1 MNNFNGQ
8 FLYDMPKPEAPK
20 KLTLKQRLAK
30 RTTLLSGT
38 AAITLGAIVGGTVGG
53 AVAISAFN
61 YIQSPAPI
69 VVNNAES
76 VSWVTAASAVAQ
88 PSVVT
93 ISVSS
98 GSEGG
103 NGSGEFLTAD
113 GYILTNTHVVT
124 LDGAT
129 GEPEIEVKTF
139 DGRVYSARLIGTDPT
154 IDLAV
159 IKIDAP
165 TTFTPIVF
173 ADSDKIN
180 VGDNVVAIGAPLGLS
195 NTVTKGIVSALNRT
209 IQVASAAAP
218 DKNSTG
224 LEFWSNL
231 SSAPPINIDVI
242 QTDAAIN
249 PGNSGGALVNQKGE
263 LVGVNVAIA
272 TAGSSGSRAG
282 SIGVGFA
289 IPSNIAKRVA
299 TEIMQTGKASHG
311 LLGAMVSDATNSES
325 SASFSVGARVERV
338 TEGGAAEAAG
348 IRKGDVIVRFNN
360 RAISSSSELTA
371 AVRQQPAGAKAT
383 IEYIRD
389 GKTVKVSVT
398 LGNADDLG

>member
-1 MNNFNGQ
+1 
-8 FLYDMPKPEAPK
+8 
-20 KLTLKQRLAK
+20 
-30 RTTLLSGT
+30 
-38 AAITLGAIVGGTVGG
+38 
-53 AVAISAFN
+53 
-61 YIQSPAPI
+61 
-69 VVNNAES
+69 
-76 VSWVTAASAVAQ
+76 
-88 PSVVT
+88 
-93 ISVSS
+93 
-98 GSEGG
+98 
-103 NGSGEFLTAD
+103 
-113 GYILTNTHVVT
+113 
-124 LDGAT
+124 
-129 GEPEIEVKTF
+129 
-139 DGRVYSARLIGTDPT
+139 
-154 IDLAV
+154 
-159 IKIDAP
+159 
-165 TTFTPIVF
+165 
-173 ADSDKIN
+173 
-180 VGDNVVAIGAPLGLS
+180 LS
-195 NTVTKGIVSALNRT
+195 NTVTKGIISALNRT

-224 LEFWSNL
+224 LEFWSNQ

-311 LLGAMVSDATNSES
+311 LLGAMVSDANNSES

>member
-8 FLYDMPKPEAPK
+8 FLYDMPKPEEPK
-20 KLTLKQRLAK
+20 KLNLKQRLAK

-38 AAITLGAIVGGTVGG
+38 AAITLGAIVGGSVGG

-129 GEPEIEVKTF
+129 GAPEIEVKTF

-224 LEFWSNL
+224 LEFWSNQ

>member
-20 KLTLKQRLAK
+20 KLTFKQRLAK

-38 AAITLGAIVGGTVGG
+38 AAITLGAIVGGSVGG

-129 GEPEIEVKTF
+129 GAPEIEVKTF

>member
-20 KLTLKQRLAK
+20 KLTFKQRLAK

-38 AAITLGAIVGGTVGG
+38 AAITLGAIVGGSVGG

-129 GEPEIEVKTF
+129 GAPEIEVKTF

-299 TEIMQTGKASHG
+299 TEIMQTCKASHG

>member
-1 MNNFNGQ
+1 
-8 FLYDMPKPEAPK
+8 MPKPEAPK
-20 KLTLKQRLAK
+20 KLTFKQRLAK

-38 AAITLGAIVGGTVGG
+38 AAITLGAIVGGSVGG

-129 GEPEIEVKTF
+129 GAPEIEVKTF

>member
-1 MNNFNGQ
+1 
-8 FLYDMPKPEAPK
+8 
-20 KLTLKQRLAK
+20 
-30 RTTLLSGT
+30 
-38 AAITLGAIVGGTVGG
+38 
-53 AVAISAFN
+53 
-61 YIQSPAPI
+61 
-69 VVNNAES
+69 
-76 VSWVTAASAVAQ
+76 
-88 PSVVT
+88 VVT

-129 GEPEIEVKTF
+129 GAPEIEVKTF

-224 LEFWSNL
+224 LEFWSNQ

-311 LLGAMVSDATNSES
+311 LLGAMVSDANNSES

-389 GKTVKVSVT
+389 GKTVQVSVT